1 MTLIGAGFVFA
12 IIGAIYDWQYIRKG
26 GRRSNRA
33 ERLWF
38 LFLVALVAALYAVL
52 VFMGGSAELI
62 GYITPTFVIVLFAM
76 WELGRWRVRR
86 KNPLPEPPI
95 A

>member
-38 LFLVALVAALYAVL
+38 LFLVALVAALYGVL
-52 VFMGGSAELI
+52 IYFGDSGALI
-62 GYITPTFVIVLFAM
+62 GYITPTFTIVLFSV
-76 WELGRWRVRR
+76 WELGRWKVRR
-86 KNPLPEPPI
+86 KNPLPEP
-95 A
+95 